1 MSFEVVLGWI
11 KPALKQIG
19 TCKECWS
26 WHAQYSDM
34 AMWIGLS
41 SQLYVNFAKLTFL
54 YGNLTFK
61 LLKMLVK
68 GIGVRIN
75 ESKPR
80 TKLK

>member
-1 MSFEVVLGWI
+1 
-11 KPALKQIG
+11 
-19 TCKECWS
+19 
-26 WHAQYSDM
+26 
-34 AMWIGLS
+34 S